1 MTSNLKMLFVGMGIM
16 LMVLRPQVGLA
27 LMTTAVVGIEE
38 AFTAMIDKKEAPVIV
53 DNSADI
59 EELKEQI
66 KALKQVEKK
75 DILITELKEDNN
87 SIKRKEY
94 QKAVEMEE
102 FLEEREQYH
111 GTDPIVRKRLRL
123 PPKLP
128 SYEQWRSQ

>member
-1 MTSNLKMLFVGMGIM
+1 
-16 LMVLRPQVGLA
+16 MVLRPQVGLA

-38 AFTAMIDKKEAPVIV
+38 AFTAMIDKKEPVEQPV
-53 DNSADI
+53 NNSEI

>member
-38 AFTAMIDKKEAPVIV
+38 AFTAMIDKKEPVEQPV
-53 DNSADI
+53 NNSEI

>member
-38 AFTAMIDKKEAPVIV
+38 AFTAMIDKKEPVEKPV
-53 DNSADI
+53 NNSEI